1 MIKILKFLLLNRSKK
16 ELISKNDSICVQLI
30 NLVPYNNARV
40 EGLVNFGFKCK
51 CLLNYKNDL
60 FKPLSIINDNLDTK
74 VISSRNRIYKTNI
87 RLLKIFWG
95 YFI

>member
-1 MIKILKFLLLNRSKK
+1 MIKIFKFLLLNRSKK

-74 VISSRNRIYKTNI
+74 VISSRNRIYKSETG
-87 RLLKIFWG
+87 K
-95 YFI
+95 